1 MRGEP
6 IWIHGPFTDG
16 VLAWLWL
23 PVFIAAHGLAS
34 HGNAVPVMM
43 GIAFVIS
50 FAHQPLTL
58 GLVYGDPV
66 QFANKRRLYLIAPLA
81 FVVAVTIGMMWSL
94 TALAVV
100 AALWN
105 AEHTLMQR
113 YGITRIYGR
122 KLGDTL
128 GRLEKWMYVSWLV
141 FALVW
146 LPAFVNLPRMAYRLG
161 FDERNRRGLELLYDL
176 RGVARV
182 LLVLAAAVA
191 VALTVRWAAAQ
202 RRLEPGQ
209 RTAAKYQYVA
219 ATFGLVVAIM
229 IDPAAGFVAYVAAHA
244 LEYFVIVDASLRKR
258 VHSGD
263 RAPVI
268 RWVRTPWRRAAV
280 YTAYLAAMIAV
291 PFVTFSLMD
300 GLVYAWIV
308 VVFGGM
314 HVLYDGFVW
323 KLRRPATAASLGIP
337 VSA

>member
-1 MRGEP
+1 MGARS

-16 VLAWLWL
+16 LLAWLWL
-23 PVFIAAHGLAS
+23 PVFVAAHALAS
-34 HGNAVPVMM
+34 HGDAVPVMM
-43 GIAFVIS
+43 AVAFIIS

-66 QFANKRRLYLIAPLA
+66 QFANKRRLYLVAPVA
-81 FVVAVTIGMMWSL
+81 FAAAVTIGMMWSL
-94 TALAVV
+94 TALAIV

-141 FALVW
+141 FALFW

-161 FDERNRRGLELLYDL
+161 FDERNRRGLEILYEL

-182 LLVLAAAVA
+182 LLAF
-191 VALTVRWAAAQ
+191 VALVAGVLTARWVAAQ
-202 RRLEPGQ
+202 RRLGAEQ
-209 RTAAKYQYVA
+209 RSAAKYTYVV
-219 ATFGLVVAIM
+219 ATFGLVIAIM
-229 IDPAAGFVAYVAAHA
+229 IDPAAGFVSYVAAHA
-244 LEYFVIVDASLRKR
+244 LEYFVIVDSSLRKR
-258 VHSGD
+258 VRNGD

-268 RWVRTPWRRAAV
+268 RLVCTRWRRAGV
-280 YTAYLAAMIAV
+280 YVAYLAAMIAV

-300 GLVYAWIV
+300 GFVYAWIV

-337 VSA
+337 VPA